1 MSTIMPDRLDELLAG
16 EAAGDLEPGESTELA
31 RARRDA
37 APDGELMRVAALAQ
51 LAFMRA
57 EKQAGRAL
65 PARLEARLAAQA
77 STWMSAEAGRAKVR
91 TIGTAPRPQ
100 QAAVP
105 APAAGRRATATGR
118 SGWYLAA
125 GLALALGLSLFRPPA
140 TPPTQAGTAPLAQQ
154 REGLIGA
161 PDAIRI
167 PWGRSD
173 QPGYASVT
181 GDVVWSDSR
190 QEGYLRLVGLP
201 PNDPAQQQY
210 QLWIVAPGRDR
221 HPVDGGVF
229 DVGSRGEVIVKIDAK
244 LPVSLPAAFAVTLEK
259 PGGVVVSTQPL
270 LLVAAT

>member
-1 MSTIMPDRLDELLAG
+1 MPITMSERLDELLAG

-57 EKQAGRAL
+57 EKQAGKRL
-65 PARLEARLAAQA
+65 PAGLEARLAAQA
-77 STWMSAEAGRAKVR
+77 STWKPGDAGREKVR
-91 TIGTAPRPQ
+91 SIGIAPRPQ
-100 QAAVP
+100 QAAAP
-105 APAAGRRATATGR
+105 APAASGRATAMGR

-140 TPPTQAGTAPLAQQ
+140 KLPTEAGAPQLAQQ
-154 REGLIGA
+154 REGLSEA

-167 PWGRSD
+167 AWGRSE

-190 QEGYLRLVGLP
+190 QEGYLRLVDLP
-201 PNDPAQQQY
+201 PNDPARQQY
-210 QLWIVAPGRDR
+210 QLWIVAPGRDS

-229 DVGSRGEVIVKIDAK
+229 DVGARGEVIVRIDAK
-244 LPVSLPAAFAVTLEK
+244 LRVAQPAAFAITLEK

>member
-1 MSTIMPDRLDELLAG
+1 MPITLSDRLDELLAG
-16 EAAGDLEPGESTELA
+16 EAAGDLEPGESMELA
-31 RARRDA
+31 RARREA

-51 LAFMRA
+51 VAFMRA
-57 EKQAGRAL
+57 EKQAGKRL
-65 PARLEARLAAQA
+65 PASLEARLAAQA
-77 STWMSAEAGRAKVR
+77 STWTSGDAGRAQVR
-91 TIGTAPRPQ
+91 SIGTAPRPQ
-100 QAAVP
+100 QAAAP
-105 APAAGRRATATGR
+105 APAAGRRVTATGR
-118 SGWYLAA
+118 AGWYLAA

-140 TPPTQAGTAPLAQQ
+140 TLPTQSGTAPLAQL
-154 REGLIGA
+154 REGLIAA

-167 PWGRSD
+167 PWGGSD

-181 GDVVWSDSR
+181 GDVVWSDAR

-201 PNDPAQQQY
+201 PNDPGQQQY

-229 DVGSRGEVIVKIDAK
+229 DAGARGEVIVRIDAK
-244 LPVSLPAAFAVTLEK
+244 LRVTQPAAFAITLEK